1 MVGQVGR
8 AGRAAVGAVLVAV
21 CAAGV
26 GGCSD
31 GGDGV
36 GSGAASRAAS
46 AASSLASR
54 GSDAVASAT
63 AEAGQAMESI
73 KGGVEAKDQV
83 TLGKPGTD
91 GDGRA
96 TVQVTARNTA
106 GDPKSFAVRV
116 EFRAQDGKL
125 VDMVVVT
132 LSDVAANASGSAT
145 ARSTHKLSGSVRAEV
160 GTALRY

>member
-1 MVGQVGR
+1 MAGQVGR
-8 AGRAAVGAVLVAV
+8 AAVAAVLAAV
-21 CAAGV
+21 CALAV

-31 GGDGV
+31 GGDGA
-36 GSGAASRAAS
+36 GSDAASRAAS

-63 AEAGQAMESI
+63 AEAGKAMESI

-91 GDGRA
+91 GDGRT
-96 TVQVTARNTA
+96 TVPVTARNTS

-116 EFRAQDGKL
+116 EFRAEDGKL

-132 LSDVAANASGSAT
+132 LSDVAAGATGEGT